1 MRADPRSIGKT
12 IRRALGWFGLAVFLQ
27 WMGLPNN
34 WPSPPGTVYE
44 YIADLVG
51 MGSSGG
57 HAG

>member
-12 IRRALGWFGLAVFLQ
+12 IRRALGWFGIAVFLQ

-44 YIADLVG
+44 YIADLAG